1 MIDKTKIVKI
11 KIGETKIGKPLTKE
25 VDRLKPYSPL
35 TKEVDRL
42 KPYSPLTKEVDRLKP
57 ILTLS
62 FRTGLKAR

>member
-42 KPYSPLTKEVDRLKP
+42 KP